1 MSSITQMEI
10 ADPDVLDNTISAI
23 LDGLGILLKVSKRR
37 LEIKGCLFF
46 IYPLFF
52 SFHLLLSLSV

>member
-1 MSSITQMEI
+1 MEI